1 MFCMNQRD
9 RELLEKQVGRIAPS
23 PHANGIIILAI
34 LAVFFGGMAA
44 GGFLFGNKNVP
55 ILVASND
62 AAATMSWPNAT
73 PPIMRP

>member
-1 MFCMNQRD
+1 MDRRD

-23 PHANGIIILAI
+23 PRTNGVMILAI
-34 LAVFFGGMAA
+34 LAVFFGGMAV
-44 GGFLFGNKNVP
+44 GGFLFGNNSGP
-55 ILVASND
+55 ILIASND